1 VEHSTKPKTQE
12 PKKIFL
18 IIIPKFKVMKKSST
32 SLLSR
37 ISNKELENLTIEVK
51 ETVAATVFTSNCRT
65 FTVAEL
71 WNIQRIGRNRP
82 QRRFL

>member
-1 VEHSTKPKTQE
+1 
-12 PKKIFL
+12 
-18 IIIPKFKVMKKSST
+18 MKKSST

-37 ISNKELENLTIEVK
+37 TSIKQLENLSTVK
-51 ETVAATVFTSNCRT
+51 ETVTTGIFSSNCRT

-71 WNIQRIGRNRP
+71 WNIQRIGKNRP

>member
-1 VEHSTKPKTQE
+1 
-12 PKKIFL
+12 
-18 IIIPKFKVMKKSST
+18 MKKSST

-37 ISNKELENLTIEVK
+37 TSVKQLENLSTEVK
-51 ETVAATVFTSNCRT
+51 ETVTTGIFSSNCRT

-71 WNIQRIGRNRP
+71 WNIQRIGKNRP

>member
-1 VEHSTKPKTQE
+1 
-12 PKKIFL
+12 
-18 IIIPKFKVMKKSST
+18 MKKSST

-37 ISNKELENLTIEVK
+37 TSIKQLENLSTVK
-51 ETVAATVFTSNCRT
+51 ETVTTGTFSSNCLT

-71 WNIQRIGRNRP
+71 WNIQRIGKNRP